1 MSGSSPLTRGKR
13 LCVRAQEGFKGLIP
27 AHAGKTRFLCGS
39 ASGTGAHPRSRGE
52 NHAAP
57 ASSGHASGSSP
68 LTRGKLQ
75 LGPPG
80 RPGLRL
86 IPAHAGKTACEQ
98 RSDSCHWAHP
108 RSRGENSGA
117 HKASP
122 GRRGSSPLTRGK
134 HGERGLLWDDPG
146 LIPAH
151 AGKTASGAATRRRG
165 WAHPRSRGENSEVS
179 VLTEGDLGSSPLTRG
194 KRRRRALPVVEAGLI
209 PAHAGKTSG
218 PLSHIR

>member
-86 IPAHAGKTACEQ
+86 IPAHAGKTGG
-98 RSDSCHWAHP
+98 RSEVLGSHEAHP

-117 HKASP
+117 HKATP

-151 AGKTASGAATRRRG
+151 AGKTSPPPTRPPLP
-165 WAHPRSRGENSEVS
+165 WAHPRSRGENISAGGS
-179 VLTEGDLGSSPLTRG
+179 SRSSPGSSPLTRG
-194 KRRRRALPVVEAGLI
+194 KR
-209 PAHAGKTSG
+209 
-218 PLSHIR
+218 

>member
-117 HKASP
+117 HKATP

-151 AGKTASGAATRRRG
+151 AGKTSPPPTRPPLP
-165 WAHPRSRGENSEVS
+165 WAHPRSRGGNSISGLIVDRA
-179 VLTEGDLGSSPLTRG
+179 TGSSPLTRG
-194 KRRRRALPVVEAGLI
+194 KPYAFTRSTV
-209 PAHAGKTSG
+209 
-218 PLSHIR
+218 